1 VGVGVGVGGRTIL
14 PVIVLNAGPVGPVK
28 FTSVVNCANEDVGG
42 RLLALTAPRALSANE
57 LVVGIPSG
65 WYLIGIN
72 YPPNNFPQNH
82 RLIFVNTGHM

>member
-1 VGVGVGVGGRTIL
+1 VGSGVDIGTTR

-28 FTSVVNCANEDVGG
+28 ASSDVICANDAVFGII
-42 RLLALTAPRALSANE
+42 LAVTAPRALSANE

-82 RLIFVNTGHM
+82 RLIFVNTGRM